1 MAKSSLEKRISV
13 DDASFH
19 FLPTVREVADKRAAC
34 LARYVFAEKFVKGRT
49 VCDVACGTGYGSGYL
64 ARTAK
69 RVVGIDISIEAVDWA
84 QKHFGAD
91 NVTFLK
97 ADVIEPWPVQGKFD
111 VVTSFET
118 MEHLKT
124 PERFLDLINEHL
136 LPGATLLLSVPNG
149 PCDLQNHSDN
159 YRHLQHFSDN
169 DLRGLLEPRFS
180 EVECFSQIY
189 TKNLRHYLAKVL
201 KMRSVRLVSNYDFV
215 PGLLLDVK
223 TWLVVAHK

>member
-1 MAKSSLEKRISV
+1 MAKASLEKRISV

-19 FLPTVREVADKRAAC
+19 FLPTVSEVADKRAAC
-34 LARYVFAEKFVKGRT
+34 LARYVFAEKFIKGRT
-49 VCDVACGTGYGSGYL
+49 VCDVACGTGYGSSYL

-69 RVVGIDISIEAVDWA
+69 QVVGIDISIEAIDWA

-97 ADVIEPWPVQGKFD
+97 ADVIESWPVQGRFD

-118 MEHLKT
+118 MEHVKP

-149 PCDLQNHSDN
+149 PRDLLNHSDN
-159 YRHLQHFSDN
+159 HRHLQHFSDVELKSLIN
-169 DLRGLLEPRFS
+169 PRFS
-180 EVECFSQIY
+180 QVKYFSQVY
-189 TKNLRHYLAKVL
+189 VKNLRHYLAKLL
-201 KMRSVRLVSNYDFV
+201 KMKSIRLLSNFVFV
-215 PGLLLDVK
+215 PGLLPNVK
-223 TWLVVAHK
+223 TWLAVAHK